1 MVMHRAICFIGAALL
16 SFASMPAGAQAPRA
30 TPIVIHDAGGVSIA
44 AELGDE
50 IELDGPAEQ
59 PAAPPQPQLQPHLI
73 FPVVT
78 TAAKP
83 GILGP
88 AVRANLPG
96 GPGVPICIVGDDQ
109 LSRHWLNLNRGTLE
123 KMGASCLVASVR
135 DLSALD
141 NLRSHAGAV
150 RLVPGSIDALAGAAG
165 ITVWPVLITPDGMIS
180 Q

>member
-1 MVMHRAICFIGAALL
+1 MHRAISFIGAALL
-16 SFASMPAGAQAPRA
+16 GFASMPAGAQAPRA

-141 NLRSHAGAV
+141 NLRSYAGAV